1 MSEQRLTARER
12 RRSGISSAKIATAI
26 VMVGL
31 ILSKGSGFIR
41 DIVVSHRFD
50 ETYRDAFS
58 LAFTIPDLFYNL
70 IIGGAVYS
78 SIAPYMSGALAVN
91 EEKRGIR
98 TISIF
103 VSVISVVMI
112 IVCVLGVVFANP
124 IYQLYALD
132 KSDID
137 PETLTLAASA
147 SRLLF
152 PQIFFMMLAALCMGI
167 LNSYRRFNQTALAPF
182 LYNVFVILA
191 IYFLAD
197 NSEYRL
203 MMTTGGILVASLIY
217 FFYQYIVGFD
227 KLKSFRFIFKPRDP
241 EFIKLLKR
249 ALPIMFSTSVVQ
261 INVIVLNYFAGNF
274 DKGSIYALRNASTIW
289 QIPYGVFTVAISTIM
304 TPNIAAAF
312 EAKRYKDTSNYLS
325 NSLKS
330 ALFIAIPCAGFI
342 ALMSTDVV
350 KAIYQWSSNYTDENA
365 SKASVF
371 LIGYCFA
378 IVTHSVVHLYN
389 QAFNS
394 IGRTKIPLYAGCI
407 GLISN
412 PLVCIILT
420 HFNFGPIA
428 LTIAYSVTSVLQML
442 VLLILYR
449 RDKAIAPHGVIKSI
463 MLSFMCSIVM
473 CLVIFCIDIILPGN
487 GSKAMQLTIIAIKGI
502 LAISIYFGMALM
514 LKMEEATY
522 WINWARDKIFSRVIV
537 KMESRR
543 VLIILMPIYFLV
555 ALVGYFGITEGV
567 ASEIDLSNNKRY
579 DITVHSV
586 TVVEEF
592 TTGAHYYNDRKSQ
605 TVVKT
610 FPVGATMD
618 IHMIDEDGNCSKIYY
633 RTGLD
638 ENYYIEANVKEYVF
652 SEDDIVRLDQAR
664 DVARME
670 RQGEIDTL
678 RTGFGYSIGGY
689 IVILVFVLAIT
700 ILSNRLAKK
709 FAPVPGTE
717 RVERVTPDSTR
728 KAAVFIE
735 AFFISVSIYAISK
748 APVFVSNTPGIHLI
762 TFIVRIVV
770 SIVLAIVCALV
781 FRKIPKKYNWIHIV
795 LIMVFTAA
803 AVMSVILMFQYL
815 AVIS

>member
-1 MSEQRLTARER
+1 MSEQKLTIRER
-12 RRSGISSAKIATAI
+12 RKTGITSAKIATAI

-78 SIAPYMSGALAVN
+78 SIAPYMSGALAVK

-112 IVCVLGVVFANP
+112 IVCVFGVVFADP
-124 IYQLYALD
+124 IYQMYALN

-191 IYFLAD
+191 IYFLAG
-197 NSEYRL
+197 NSEGRL

-217 FFYQYIVGFD
+217 FLYQYIVGFD
-227 KLKSFRFIFKPRDP
+227 KLKAFRFIFKPRDP

-289 QIPYGVFTVAISTIM
+289 QIPYGIFTVAISTIM

-330 ALFIAIPCAGFI
+330 ALFIAIPCAGFM

-350 KAIYQWSSNYTDENA
+350 KAIYQWSENYTDENA

-394 IGRTKIPLYAGCI
+394 IGRTKIPLFAGCI
-407 GLISN
+407 GS
-412 PLVCIILT
+412 C
-420 HFNFGPIA
+420 G
-428 LTIAYSVTSVLQML
+428 
-442 VLLILYR
+442 
-449 RDKAIAPHGVIKSI
+449 
-463 MLSFMCSIVM
+463 
-473 CLVIFCIDIILPGN
+473 
-487 GSKAMQLTIIAIKGI
+487 
-502 LAISIYFGMALM
+502 
-514 LKMEEATY
+514 
-522 WINWARDKIFSRVIV
+522 
-537 KMESRR
+537 
-543 VLIILMPIYFLV
+543 
-555 ALVGYFGITEGV
+555 
-567 ASEIDLSNNKRY
+567 
-579 DITVHSV
+579 
-586 TVVEEF
+586 
-592 TTGAHYYNDRKSQ
+592 
-605 TVVKT
+605 
-610 FPVGATMD
+610 
-618 IHMIDEDGNCSKIYY
+618 
-633 RTGLD
+633 
-638 ENYYIEANVKEYVF
+638 
-652 SEDDIVRLDQAR
+652 
-664 DVARME
+664 
-670 RQGEIDTL
+670 
-678 RTGFGYSIGGY
+678 
-689 IVILVFVLAIT
+689 
-700 ILSNRLAKK
+700 
-709 FAPVPGTE
+709 
-717 RVERVTPDSTR
+717 
-728 KAAVFIE
+728 
-735 AFFISVSIYAISK
+735 
-748 APVFVSNTPGIHLI
+748 
-762 TFIVRIVV
+762 
-770 SIVLAIVCALV
+770 
-781 FRKIPKKYNWIHIV
+781 
-795 LIMVFTAA
+795 
-803 AVMSVILMFQYL
+803 
-815 AVIS
+815 